1 MSECTDCKGEAAIEC
16 CGKIMCQ
23 QCIGSHFMQL
33 SPKKHQPMPFNSTAD
48 SKLTNAIHNK
58 IANEILELEE
68 FKTLAIQIINDF
80 LQSIEKEV
88 LEISELM
95 NQMITEKCDQ
105 VEQDLKTT
113 ISHLL
118 VKDIKTPILSLF
130 KDCVSQDDIKKIKI
144 LNKNLSISPV
154 NVGSV
159 IKDAIKLSLFIE
171 SYEVPLITEN
181 TILTNNIQEKDEKSF
196 LVSDSKTIE
205 RFDNN
210 FLLNIDTKANRL
222 RSQNFPKPL
231 APNIYNFVPLTNKI
245 LFYNPIDE
253 VSNELL
259 IDSHIFAPKAS

>member
-1 MSECTDCKGEAAIEC
+1 
-16 CGKIMCQ
+16 
-23 QCIGSHFMQL
+23 
-33 SPKKHQPMPFNSTAD
+33 
-48 SKLTNAIHNK
+48 
-58 IANEILELEE
+58 
-68 FKTLAIQIINDF
+68 
-80 LQSIEKEV
+80 
-88 LEISELM
+88 
-95 NQMITEKCDQ
+95 
-105 VEQDLKTT
+105 
-113 ISHLL
+113 
-118 VKDIKTPILSLF
+118 
-130 KDCVSQDDIKKIKI
+130 
-144 LNKNLSISPV
+144 V

-159 IKDAIKLSLFIE
+159 IKDAIKVSLFIE